1 MSYDTEEQQI
11 QKLKEWW
18 KDNGTPLIIGAV
30 LGLSGFGG
38 WKYWQAE
45 QVAYQAGASDLFSQ
59 ASEILQG
66 EDQKGLSDSLLAVKA
81 EYPKSTYA
89 IFAAFHL
96 AKLAVDA
103 KDLDKAA
110 EELNWVVKNHA
121 SNDLVAVA
129 KIRLARVLIEQGQA
143 ELALTHLEVDAD
155 SGYSALANLVKGDAL
170 LSLGK
175 KAEALQAY
183 KLANLDKKIVSRH
196 PTLQFKID
204 ALDNTNSSDVVVKT
218 AQITESSVEAS
229 EGSEPTEQ
237 TDSTESSVS
246 NKVTEET
253 K

>member
-1 MSYDTEEQQI
+1 VSYDTEEQQI

-18 KDNGTPLIIGAV
+18 KDNGTPLIVGAV

-59 ASEILQG
+59 VSDILQA
-66 EDQKGLSDSLLAVKA
+66 EEQNGLSDSLNAVKTQ
-81 EYPKSTYA
+81 YPNSTYA
-89 IFAAFHL
+89 IFSALHL
-96 AKLAVDA
+96 AKLAVDE
-103 KDLDKAA
+103 KELDKAA
-110 EELNWVVKNHA
+110 QELKWVVENH
-121 SNDLVAVA
+121 SGNDLVSIA

-143 ELALTHLEVDAD
+143 EQALTYINIDAD

-170 LSLGK
+170 LALNK
-175 KAEALQAY
+175 KAEALEAY

-204 ALDNTNSSDVVVKT
+204 ALDNSNSSDVVVKT
-218 AQITESSVEAS
+218 AQVAASVTETTEPAEPSQS
-229 EGSEPTEQ
+229 SEPEK
-237 TDSTESSVS
+237 VS
-246 NKVTEET
+246 EET